1 LEIAFLKVCQ
11 NHYLSFLIS
20 KRFIIMKHT
29 LLIFIVLTSLAC
41 YGQQFDVL
49 IRNGK
54 IIDGTGNAWY
64 YGDIGIKEDKI
75 LKIGKLDAAQAK
87 EVIDAQGL
95 IVAPGFIDVHAHI
108 EGGDFAFPTAS
119 NFIYD
124 GVTSVVTGNC
134 GGSNL
139 SIKEYFRKLDSAKIS
154 INVASLIGHN
164 TVRFNVMNNEAREPK
179 PEELEKMKKYVEEAM
194 QAGAVGLSTGLIYV
208 PGTYAKIDE
217 IAELAKVAA
226 KYQGV
231 YASHIRNED
240 DDVKLAVEEA
250 ISIGRQAKIPVQIS
264 HYKVTYKPNW
274 GRSTETIGMVERAR
288 NEGIDVTVD
297 QYPYVASSTTLS
309 ITVPTWVFSGNADS
323 LTARLKNPK
332 TRLKIKKEMVEM
344 LKEKKEKNFSY
355 AVVARYAPDSTY
367 NGKNISEIN
376 ILKGRKA
383 KPMDECET
391 ILELVASTARTQMIY
406 FSMEETDLKNIMRFS
421 QAMVASDA
429 GIVGFGFS
437 MPHPRAYGTNARV
450 LGKYVRE
457 EKIISL
463 EDAIRKMTSF
473 PAQKFRLNDRGM
485 LKEGMSADIVI
496 FDEKNV
502 GDKSTF
508 TKPHAYSTG
517 ILYVLVNG
525 KITLKQGK
533 HTGEKFGKVLKGGN

>member
-1 LEIAFLKVCQ
+1 MKHVL
-11 NHYLSFLIS
+11 
-20 KRFIIMKHT
+20 FIIST
-29 LLIFIVLTSLAC
+29 FISFTAW
-41 YGQQFDVL
+41 GQQFDLL
-49 IRNGK
+49 IKNGK

-64 YGDIGIKEDKI
+64 YGDVGIKDGKI
-75 LKIGKLDAAQAK
+75 LKMGKLATSEAK

-95 IVAPGFIDVHAHI
+95 VVAPGFIDVHAHI
-108 EGGDFAFPTAS
+108 EGGDFSFPTAS
-119 NFIYD
+119 NFVYD
-124 GVTSVVTGNC
+124 GVTSVITGNC
-134 GGSNL
+134 GNSNL
-139 SIKEYFRKLDSAKIS
+139 NMKEYFRKLDSAKIS
-154 INVASLIGHN
+154 INVGSLIGHN
-164 TVRFNVMNNEAREPK
+164 TVRFNVMNNEARAPK

-217 IAELAKVAA
+217 IAELAKIAA

-240 DDVKLAVEEA
+240 DEVKLAVEEA
-250 ISIGRQAKIPVQIS
+250 ISIGRQAAIPVQIS

-274 GRSTETIGMVERAR
+274 GRSTETIALVERAR
-288 NEGIDVTVD
+288 TEGIDVTVD
-297 QYPYVASSTTLS
+297 QYPYIASSTTLS

-323 LTARLKNPK
+323 LTARLKNAK
-332 TRLKIKKEMVEM
+332 TRSQIKKEMVQM

-367 NGKNISEIN
+367 NGKNISQIN
-376 ILKGRKA
+376 LLKGRKA
-383 KPMDECET
+383 NPMDECET
-391 ILELVASTARTQMIY
+391 ILELIESTARTQMIY
-406 FSMEETDLKNIMRFS
+406 FSMEETDLKNIMRFPQS
-421 QAMVASDA
+421 MVASDA

-463 EDAIRKMTSF
+463 EEAIRKMTSF
-473 PAQKFRLNDRGM
+473 PAQKFRLNDRGI
-485 LKEGMSADIVI
+485 LKAGMAADIIV
-496 FDEKNV
+496 FDEKTV

-525 KITLKQGK
+525 KVTLKQGK